1 MEGTFH
7 DTHEIGTWIT
17 TSMRIS
23 KGWGSLNEVLWP
35 YDGEAS
41 HWPPIEPNGI
51 DSKAKEHRILAY
63 QRVSTVDECRIVLSS
78 ERPVVVGFKIDD
90 SWFSAVNGIIPKSDK
105 QPIIGA
111 HHAVCLVGYDDNKQ
125 TFIFRNSWG
134 VSWGDAGNGYLPYSY
149 FQNRFLE
156 GWSLINIDN
165 RSLLENATGIKMLT
179 YGIKDL
185 FNRTLHCVEIFD
197 SIKDEMIAW
206 SFAIEDETFLY
217 IEELFVR
224 PNWRKK
230 GYAIQI
236 ADELTKLSASL
247 GKKLHAWVPHPDR
260 ENSNHSALIA
270 TFRHLGLTL
279 KSSPE
284 RWAFKIGI

>member
-1 MEGTFH
+1 
-7 DTHEIGTWIT
+7 
-17 TSMRIS
+17 MRIC
-23 KGWGSLNEVLWP
+23 KGWGSLDELLWP

-51 DSKAKEHRILAY
+51 DLKAKEHRILAY
-63 QRVSTVDECRIVLSS
+63 QRISTVDECRIVLAS
-78 ERPVVVGFKIDD
+78 EHLVVVGFNIDD
-90 SWFSAVNGIIPKSDK
+90 SWFSAIEGIIPQPDK
-105 QPIIGA
+105 QPIVGA
-111 HHAVCLVGYDDNKQ
+111 HAVCLVGYDDNKQ
-125 TFIFRNSWG
+125 TFIILNSWG
-134 VSWGDAGNGYLPYSY
+134 VSWGDAGYGYLPYSY

-165 RSLLENATGIKMLT
+165 RSLLENATGIKILT

-206 SFAIEDETFLY
+206 SFAIENKTFLD

-236 ADELTKLSASL
+236 VNELTKLSAGL
-247 GKKLHAWVPHPDR
+247 EKKLYAWIPHPDG
-260 ENSNHSALIA
+260 ESSNQHALIA

-284 RWAFKIGI
+284 QWAFKIGV